1 MFMYTYIINSWW
13 NSGATR
19 LSRFNSSWDL
29 FGSLLSQIIQA
40 KEGEALRQTLQ
51 TMVWEMS
58 DQIRGRTLLCKV
70 DNQALKAIIEKKG
83 STRMLPLNK
92 MGKQIF
98 WMQQSTE
105 FFLQLEYVKSEVNV
119 ADKYTSS
126 LMASSQVF
134 LRKLFSILLAS

>member
-1 MFMYTYIINSWW
+1 
-13 NSGATR
+13 
-19 LSRFNSSWDL
+19 
-29 FGSLLSQIIQA
+29 
-40 KEGEALRQTLQ
+40 
-51 TMVWEMS
+51 
-58 DQIRGRTLLCKV
+58 V

-119 ADKYTSS
+119 ADKYTRQFHGFKSS
-126 LMASSQVF
+126 ISEEAFQHITNQWN
-134 LRKLFSILLAS
+134 LFIGM

>member
-1 MFMYTYIINSWW
+1 
-13 NSGATR
+13 
-19 LSRFNSSWDL
+19 
-29 FGSLLSQIIQA
+29 
-40 KEGEALRQTLQ
+40 
-51 TMVWEMS
+51 MVWEMS

-134 LRKLFSILLAS
+134 LRKLFSILLASWNLFNGM

>member
-1 MFMYTYIINSWW
+1 M
-13 NSGATR
+13 
-19 LSRFNSSWDL
+19 SRFNSSWDL

-70 DNQALKAIIEKKG
+70 INQALKAIIEKKE

-92 MGKQIF
+92 MGK
-98 WMQQSTE
+98 
-105 FFLQLEYVKSEVNV
+105 
-119 ADKYTSS
+119 
-126 LMASSQVF
+126 
-134 LRKLFSILLAS
+134 

>member
-1 MFMYTYIINSWW
+1 MYTYNINSWW
-13 NSGATR
+13 KSGATR

-58 DQIRGRTLLCKV
+58 DQIRRRTLLCKV